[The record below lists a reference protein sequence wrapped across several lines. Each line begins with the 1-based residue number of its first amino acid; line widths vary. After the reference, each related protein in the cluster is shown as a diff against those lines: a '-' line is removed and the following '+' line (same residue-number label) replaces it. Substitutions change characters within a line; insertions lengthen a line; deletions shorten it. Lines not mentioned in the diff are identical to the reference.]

1 MDFQINDDRTDFKI
15 IASGALAIL
24 TALITYANIHDPGA
38 NLKFV
43 QHILSMD
50 TVAADS
56 GMADHALSV
65 PLAWRIAFWSIVAG
79 EGLTAFLFAVG
90 TVELWRARRSKARIF
105 HEAKRFVYIGA
116 AGGLLIWFVGF
127 TGIGG
132 EWYAMWQSQVWNGQ
146 QAAFRIT
153 ALILL
158 TVIFVGQQDCE
169 RY

>member
-1 MDFQINDDRTDFKI
+1 M
-15 IASGALAIL
+15 
-24 TALITYANIHDPGA
+24 
-38 NLKFV
+38 
-43 QHILSMD
+43 
-50 TVAADS
+50 
-56 GMADHALSV
+56 
-65 PLAWRIAFWSIVAG
+65 
-79 EGLTAFLFAVG
+79 
-90 TVELWRARRSKARIF
+90 KARLF

-127 TGIGG
+127 TAIGG

-169 RY
+169 RH

>member
-1 MDFQINDDRTDFKI
+1 MMIERTLKI
-15 IASGALAIL
+15 ILSGGLAIL
-24 TALITYANIHDPGA
+24 TALIAFANIHDPGA

-43 QHILSMD
+43 EHVLSMD
-50 TVAADS
+50 TVATDS
-56 GMADHALSV
+56 GMADHALSI
-65 PLAWRIAFWSIVAG
+65 PWAWRIGFWSIVAT
-79 EGLTAFLFAVG
+79 EVLTAFLFAVG

-116 AGGLLIWFVGF
+116 ASGLLIWFVGF
-127 TGIGG
+127 TAIGG